1 MIETY
6 IKNLA
11 IPTSSAIPEIGN
23 RLFIGQLQTTS
34 PYPQVAMYPISR
46 FSEMPEADVR
56 SERFQFS
63 IYAEHLSSASDIAE
77 AIKNKLKGYYGEP
90 STSYAVMK
98 ILFDNMGY
106 MYDDLVTKYVK
117 FLDVIVWYRSI

>member
-6 IKNLA
+6 IKNLVVPTATEIPA
-11 IPTSSAIPEIGN
+11 IGT

-34 PYPQVAMYPISR
+34 PYPQVAMYPILR
-46 FSEMPEADVR
+46 FSEMPDADVR

-63 IYAEHLSSASDIAE
+63 VYADYLSSATDIAE
-77 AIKNKLKGYYGEP
+77 AIKNKVKGYYGNP
-90 STSYAVMK
+90 STDFSIMK